1 MPLDVVIALLVLA
14 VTILGAAATIAGTA
28 GMLHR
33 LDGASWPTTLTKA
46 ATTFTAVLAT
56 GIALLTLLTAWM
68 YR

>member
-1 MPLDVVIALLVLA
+1 MPLDVVVALLVFA
-14 VTILGAAATIAGTA
+14 VTILGAAAIASTA
-28 GMLHR
+28 GLLHR
-33 LDGASWPTTLTKA
+33 LDGASWPTALTKA

>member
-1 MPLDVVIALLVLA
+1 MPLDVVVALLVLA
-14 VTILGAAATIAGTA
+14 VTILCAAAIAGTA
-28 GMLHR
+28 GLLHR

-46 ATTFTAVLAT
+46 ATTFTTALVA

>member
-14 VTILGAAATIAGTA
+14 VTILGAAIIAGTA